1 MVTLGLGCVRR
12 LAKEIGRGLA
22 LQFWMAIEKDLGR
35 PHVMGLGRGFG
46 LSPGRLE
53 IAP

>member
-1 MVTLGLGCVRR
+1 MTPGRGRARR

-22 LQFWMAIEKDLGR
+22 LQSWMAIEKDFGM

-46 LSPGRLE
+46 LRPGRLE